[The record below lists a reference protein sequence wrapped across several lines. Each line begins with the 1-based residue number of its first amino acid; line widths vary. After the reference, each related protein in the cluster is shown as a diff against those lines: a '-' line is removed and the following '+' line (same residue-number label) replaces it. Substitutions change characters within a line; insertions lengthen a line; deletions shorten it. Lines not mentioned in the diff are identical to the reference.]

1 VSDPVQA
8 IVDQWGVQRPDLDV
22 ETMADV
28 ARLLRV
34 ADLIDRR
41 IAAMAADHGLDR
53 GQGDVLFTLRRAG
66 APYRLSPGEL
76 TANLLVTTGT
86 MTNRIDRLEAR
97 GLVRRLPNPDDRR
110 SIVVELTPPA
120 VELVDRAIER
130 HVANEQEMI
139 APLTARDRA
148 EVRRILRTLLAH
160 LGA

>member
-1 VSDPVQA
+1 MSDPVEA
-8 IVDQWGVQRPDLDV
+8 IVEQWARERPDLDV

-41 IAAMAADHGLDR
+41 ITAFAGEHGMDR
-53 GQGDVLFTLRRAG
+53 GQGDVLYTLRRAG

-86 MTNRIDRLEAR
+86 MTNRLDRLQER

-110 SIVVELTPPA
+110 GVVVELTPEA
-120 VELVDRAIER
+120 KALVDASIER

-148 EVRRILRTLLAH
+148 ELRRILRKLLAH
-160 LGA
+160 LSP

>member
-1 VSDPVQA
+1 MSLTIDVVRSAPRTADAIGVPVA
-8 IVDQWGVQRPDLDV
+8 TTGPVP
-22 ETMADV
+22 
-28 ARLLRV
+28 RV
-34 ADLIDRR
+34 LGLGRAALTAAGFEGKSGQTLVIPAAEGPAQ
-41 IAAMAADHGLDR
+41 IAVGI
-53 GQGDVLFTLRRAG
+53 G
-66 APYRLSPGEL
+66 APGEL

-110 SIVVELTPPA
+110 SIVVELTTPA
-120 VELVDRAIER
+120 VALVDQAIER

-148 EVRRILRTLLAH
+148 ELRRILRKLLAH

>member
-1 VSDPVQA
+1 MRDPVEA
-8 IVDQWGVQRPDLDV
+8 IVDQWALQRPDIDV
-22 ETMADV
+22 TTMADV

-41 IAAMAADHGLDR
+41 ISAMAADHGMDR

-66 APYRLSPGEL
+66 PPYRLSPGEL

-110 SIVVELTPPA
+110 SVVVELTPEA

-139 APLTARDRA
+139 APLTPRDRD
-148 EVRRILRTLLAH
+148 ELRRILRKLLAH
-160 LGA
+160 LG

>member
-1 VSDPVQA
+1 MSDPVQA
-8 IVDQWGVQRPDLDV
+8 IVDQWAVQRPDIDV
-22 ETMADV
+22 TTMVDV

-34 ADLIDRR
+34 AALIDQR
-41 IAAMAADHGLDR
+41 ISAMATDYGMDR

-66 APYRLSPGEL
+66 PPYRLSPGEL

-110 SIVVELTPPA
+110 SVVVELMPEA

-139 APLTARDRA
+139 APLTDRDRA
-148 EVRRILRTLLAH
+148 ELRRILRKLLAH
-160 LGA
+160 LAP

>member
-1 VSDPVQA
+1 MSDPVQA
-8 IVDQWGVQRPDLDV
+8 IVDQWAVQRPDLDV
-22 ETMADV
+22 TTMADV

-34 ADLIDRR
+34 AALIDQR
-41 IAAMAADHGLDR
+41 ISAMATDYGMDR
-53 GQGDVLFTLRRAG
+53 GQGDVLFTLRRSG
-66 APYRLSPGEL
+66 PPYRLSPGEL

-110 SIVVELTPPA
+110 SVVVELTPEA

-130 HVANEQEMI
+130 HVASEQEMI
-139 APLTARDRA
+139 APLTERDRA
-148 EVRRILRTLLAH
+148 ELRRILRKLLAH